1 MLVSAVMTSF
11 VVTVEP
17 EQRLY
22 AAASLLREGRFRH
35 LPVVRDGQVVG
46 IISDREA
53 TGDSD
58 TPVSQVMHTQV
69 ITVSPD
75 TPVEVA
81 AALMAEN
88 KIGAL
93 PVIDP
98 RTNSLV
104 GIVSQTDLFATLAR
118 LLGSRAPG
126 TRLEL
131 RLHDLPRQLVVLGST
146 AEHHHVSIN
155 SLIRVPPVRT
165 PSPWGMTS
173 FCGSVPSIR
182 ACSWMNS
189 AALESSC
196 RAPMSAECSAR
207 FVYRPE
213 YEQLRLRSSTPTSA

>member
-58 TPVSQVMHTQV
+58 TPVSQVMHAQV

-75 TPVEVA
+75 TVEVA

-104 GIVSQTDLFATLAR
+104 GIVSQTESVRNVGSAAWQP
-118 LLGSRAPG
+118 GSRHA
-126 TRLEL
+126 
-131 RLHDLPRQLVVLGST
+131 S
-146 AEHHHVSIN
+146 
-155 SLIRVPPVRT
+155 
-165 PSPWGMTS
+165 
-173 FCGSVPSIR
+173 R
-182 ACSWMNS
+182 AS
-189 AALESSC
+189 
-196 RAPMSAECSAR
+196 RA
-207 FVYRPE
+207 
-213 YEQLRLRSSTPTSA
+213 